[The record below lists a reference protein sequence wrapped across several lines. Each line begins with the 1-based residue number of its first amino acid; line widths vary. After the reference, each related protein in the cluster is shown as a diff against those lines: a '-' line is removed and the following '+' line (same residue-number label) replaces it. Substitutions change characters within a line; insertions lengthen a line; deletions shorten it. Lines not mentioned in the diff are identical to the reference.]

1 MAETLG
7 VPHEVIEVYGSTK
20 NDRILHQ
27 TAPSAEVLRQA
38 LGDFDVVIGSI
49 HPDEE
54 RALCEGLSRFRGRVL
69 IAPRYL
75 NQVQRLYRNLG
86 RLDTTV
92 SLRSQ
97 PEAKQGQFVILDTV
111 GELHAAYGL
120 SEVAIVG
127 GTFGK
132 RNGQNLLEPISVGTS
147 VLYGSRHAR
156 IFDQVDVLSEYGGR
170 CCASLDEA
178 LERVSRRDF
187 ARFSL
192 SAIKTRFPPALP
204 RVVKGLKRVV

>member
-1 MAETLG
+1 M
-7 VPHEVIEVYGSTK
+7 S
-20 NDRILHQ
+20 
-27 TAPSAEVLRQA
+27 
-38 LGDFDVVIGSI
+38 IGSI

-97 PEAKQGQFVILDTV
+97 PEAKIGQFVILDTV

-132 RNGQNLLEPISVGTS
+132 RNGQNLNHFSGS
-147 VLYGSRHAR
+147 VLYGSRHAAST
-156 IFDQVDVLSEYGGR
+156 VDVLSEYGGR

-178 LERVSRRDF
+178 LERVSRRDLLDS
-187 ARFSL
+187 R
-192 SAIKTRFPPALP
+192 
-204 RVVKGLKRVV
+204 